1 MLYGKLPFRG
11 ETAKEHKQ
19 LKTGSHFV
27 SEKSKDLEVSIQ
39 YTKKRRSIVY
49 SISVVTDLLCFS
61 QTDHVFRV
69 SFRRTPRNRSP

>member
-39 YTKKRRSIVY
+39 YTKKTAFNSIFY
-49 SISVVTDLLCFS
+49 IRCNGSSLLFA
-61 QTDHVFRV
+61 D
-69 SFRRTPRNRSP
+69 